1 MLVLAFEI
9 LLVIMELQ
17 KILEIDPHAIVVIE
31 DETVDG
37 GLKISVMGV
46 AGNHWEMRAAGFKS
60 G

>member
-1 MLVLAFEI
+1 
-9 LLVIMELQ
+9 MELQ